1 MTIAK
6 LKKVSICGLLAEK
19 RQLLEQL
26 QALGCMHI
34 LPLSPPPAEV
44 EAVASGRAEGA
55 RKALRFLNDAPRKR
69 RQVRE
74 TNGFDLKGLIAQVN
88 GLKQRLRDAEDH
100 RDFLADRIQAVEP
113 WGAIEFP
120 PLQDLD
126 GQRLWFYTLPSH
138 QLKVLNDVDL
148 PWQVMHRDHRVT
160 HVVLIAAEEPD
171 RDILPVPRT
180 HVGAKSLHEL
190 RDELNTAELE
200 LEDLDAERWSL
211 TRYIYLLSV
220 NLAEAENQASLVR
233 AQQQTLDEDAIV
245 AVQGWVPEKSLAE
258 LHALVEQNGLAC
270 LVEDP
275 KPDEEPPTLIDQ
287 PASRAAGADLAVFYQ
302 VPAYRSWDP
311 SRVLVVSFCVFF
323 AMILS
328 DAGYGLLMLAG
339 LALFWR
345 RMGKTIKMRAYRS
358 LGLALSGATIAY
370 GILVGSYF
378 GMTPSPESLLGR
390 IHVLNVDDFDTM
402 MKISITL
409 GVVHVTL
416 ANLMM
421 AWSRRGQL
429 DAWSNVGW
437 ALVVI
442 AGLVYWLAAAS
453 ANLQTAAIAL
463 GVIGL
468 LMVVLFTSR
477 RPVRRGRDHVWRLF
491 EGVFSLTKLM
501 NLFGDVLSYMR
512 LFALGLASA
521 SLAITFNGLARDAYE
536 AISGPGLLVAALIIL
551 VGHMLN
557 LALALM
563 SGVVHGLR
571 LNYIEFYKWGLP
583 EEGTAFRKF
592 ARKEVR

>member
-1 MTIAK
+1 MSIAR

-19 RQLLEQL
+19 RELLKQL

-34 LPLSPPPAEV
+34 LPLVPAPAEV

-55 RKALRFLNDAPRKR
+55 RKALRFLNDAPQKR

-74 TNGFDLKGLIAQVN
+74 PNGFDLKGVIAQVN
-88 GLKQRLRDAEDH
+88 GLKQHLRDAEDR

-120 PLQDLD
+120 PLQHLD

-138 QLKVLNDVDL
+138 QAKALQSLDL
-148 PWQVMHRDHRVT
+148 PWQIMHRDHRVT
-160 HVVLIAAEEPD
+160 HAVLISAEEPD

-190 RDELNTAELE
+190 RDELNIAELE
-200 LEDLDAERWSL
+200 LEDLQAERWSL

-220 NLAEAENQASLVR
+220 NLADAENQASLRR
-233 AQQQTLDEDAIV
+233 AQQQTLDDDAIV
-245 AVQGWVPEKSLAE
+245 AVQGWVPEKSLE
-258 LHALVEQNGLAC
+258 QLQTLVDQNQLAC
-270 LVEDP
+270 VIEDP

-287 PASRAAGADLAVFYQ
+287 PDQRAAGADLAVFYQ

-339 LALFWR
+339 LLLLWR
-345 RMGKTIKMRAYRS
+345 RMGTTVKLRAYRG
-358 LGLALSGATIAY
+358 LGLALSGATIGY
-370 GILVGSYF
+370 GALVGSYF
-378 GMTPSPESLLGR
+378 GLTPAPDSWLGR
-390 IHVLNVDDFDTM
+390 IHLLNVDDFDTM
-402 MKISITL
+402 MRISITL

-429 DAWSNVGW
+429 DAWSNMGW
-437 ALVVI
+437 ALIVI
-442 AGLVYWLAAAS
+442 AGLVWWLAAAH
-453 ANLQTAAIAL
+453 AALQTAAMVL
-463 GVIGL
+463 GGLGL

-477 RPVRRGRDHVWRLF
+477 RKVQRGRDHIWRLF
-491 EGVFSLTKLM
+491 EGIFSLTKLM

-551 VGHMLN
+551 VGHVLN

>member
-1 MTIAK
+1 MSIAR
-6 LKKVSICGLLAEK
+6 LKKVTICGLLAEK
-19 RQLLEQL
+19 RELLEQL

-34 LPLSPPPAEV
+34 LPLVPAPAEV

-74 TNGFDLKGLIAQVN
+74 VNGFDLKAVIEQVN
-88 GLKQRLRDAEDH
+88 TLKQRLREAEDR
-100 RDFLADRIQAVEP
+100 RDFLKNRIEAVEP

-120 PLQDLD
+120 PLQQLA

-138 QLKVLNDVDL
+138 QIKALQNLEL
-148 PWQVMHRDHRVT
+148 PWQIMHRDHRVT
-160 HVVLIAAEEPD
+160 HVVLISDQEPD
-171 RDILPVPRT
+171 RDLLPVPRT
-180 HVGAKSLHEL
+180 HVGDKSLHAL
-190 RDELNTAELE
+190 RDELNIAELE

-220 NLAEAENQASLVR
+220 NLAEAENQASLRR
-233 AQQQTLDEDAIV
+233 AQQQTLDEESLVAI
-245 AVQGWVPEKSLAE
+245 QGWVPEKSIAQVQ
-258 LHALVEQNGLAC
+258 ALVEQNGLAC
-270 LVEDP
+270 VIEDP

-287 PASRAAGADLAVFYQ
+287 PEARAAGADLAVFYQ

-311 SRVLVVSFCVFF
+311 SRVLVVSFCLFF

-328 DAGYGLLMLAG
+328 DAGYGLLMLAAI
-339 LALFWR
+339 LLFWR
-345 RMGKTIKMRAYRS
+345 KLGGSGKMRAYRS
-358 LGLALSGATIAY
+358 LGLALSGSTIAY
-370 GILVGSYF
+370 GALVGSYF
-378 GMTPSPESLLGR
+378 GLTPPPDSWLGS
-390 IHVLNVDDFDTM
+390 IHLLNVDDFDTM
-402 MKISITL
+402 MRISITL

-421 AWSRRGQL
+421 AWSRRGRL

-437 ALVVI
+437 ALAVI
-442 AGLVYWLAAAS
+442 AGLGYWLGAES
-453 ANLQTAAIAL
+453 EMMQTAAIGL
-463 GVIGL
+463 SVIGL

-477 RPVRRGRDHVWRLF
+477 RKVTRGRDYVFRLF
-491 EGVFSLTKLM
+491 EGLFSLTKLM

-551 VGHMLN
+551 VGHVLN

-583 EEGTAFRKF
+583 DEGTAFRKF